1 MRKRWRYLGM
11 TLWLAASCAWGA
23 DVAVRGETILVD
35 GRPFQVRGAAGRT
48 RLDVLRA
55 LGANTVRTYGDETAQ
70 VLNDAHRLGLRV
82 IAGLWLEPP
91 RRGFD
96 YRNRAA
102 VDAQLKAIAATV
114 ERHKRHPALLMWGIG
129 NEVEA
134 ELADDAVVWPAIE
147 EAARLVKSLDPAHPV
162 MAVLAEAGGDK
173 VRRLA
178 ARAPSIDVLG
188 VNAYG
193 EGLLSMPDRVRA
205 QGWTGPIVVSEL
217 GALGQWQA
225 GRTAWGAALEPSST
239 AKADAL
245 RRYVPAIAAKTAGH
259 LLFLWGHKQE
269 VTPTWHSLLLESGEW
284 TEAAEAMA
292 QLWQGGTPGGNRAP
306 RIARLATDPVPGWRP
321 SAAGRATLEASDP
334 DGDAVAVEWTL
345 LAESTDLKLG
355 GDAEGRPAE
364 FPRAVRRVDA
374 RQVAIS
380 GLAPGNYR
388 IFATV
393 RDGKGAAATAN
404 VPFRVGE

>member
-1 MRKRWRYLGM
+1 MLLGEA
-11 TLWLAASCAWGA
+11 LLLAASCTCSAE
-23 DVAVRGETILVD
+23 VTIRGEIILVD
-35 GRPFQVRGAAGRT
+35 GRPFQIRGASGRT
-48 RLDVLRA
+48 RLDVLKA
-55 LGANTVRTYGDETAQ
+55 LGANTVRTYGDETDQ
-70 VLNDAHRLGLRV
+70 VLDDAHRLGLRV

-102 VDAQLKAIAATV
+102 AEAQLAAIAATV
-114 ERHKRHPALLMWGIG
+114 ERHKRHPALLMWGVG

-147 EAARLVKSLDPAHPV
+147 EAAQLVKSLDPTHPA
-162 MAVLAEAGGDK
+162 MAVLAEAGGEK

-178 ARAPSIDVLG
+178 SRVPSIDVLG

-205 QGWTGPIVVSEL
+205 QGWTGPIVVTEL

-225 GRTAWGAALEPSST
+225 GRTAWGAPLEPSST
-239 AKADAL
+239 AKAGAL
-245 RRYVPAIAAKTAGH
+245 RRYVPAVAAKTAGH

-284 TEAAEAMA
+284 TEAAEVMA
-292 QLWQGGTPGGNRAP
+292 EGWKGATPGGNRAP
-306 RIARLATDPVPGWRP
+306 RITRIAVDPAPTWRR
-321 SAAGRATLEASDP
+321 SEIGEVMLDTHDP
-334 DGDAVAVEWTL
+334 DGDATAVEWTVM
-345 LAESTDLKLG
+345 AESTDLKKG
-355 GDAEGRPAE
+355 GDTEGRPVE

-374 RQVAIS
+374 RRIAIG

-388 IFATV
+388 VFATV

-404 VPFRVGE
+404 LPFRVGE